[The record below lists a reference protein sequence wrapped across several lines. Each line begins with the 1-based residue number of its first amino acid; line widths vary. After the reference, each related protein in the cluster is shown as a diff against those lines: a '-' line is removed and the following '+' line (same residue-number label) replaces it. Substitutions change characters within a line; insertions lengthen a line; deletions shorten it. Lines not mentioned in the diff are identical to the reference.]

1 MSTDWSL
8 LLRVIVALVL
18 AYIVGFERE
27 LRGSPAGDRTFALIG
42 VAAAALTAAVG
53 RTSPQAI
60 AGIVTGVGF
69 VGAAVLFRTD
79 DALIRGI
86 TTASAIFAVAVIG
99 VVVGSGHYILAAVT
113 TAAVL
118 LILELRNIP
127 LLSRIDARR
136 YADSF
141 RNDWDPPRPAGG
153 AKPDPTT

>member
-1 MSTDWSL
+1 MSGTSVRAAAELTGDLVSFPVMSVDWSL

-27 LRGSPAGDRTFALIG
+27 LRGSAAGDRTFALIG

-79 DALIRGI
+79 DALILWAPTLCSGS
-86 TTASAIFAVAVIG
+86 AS
-99 VVVGSGHYILAAVT
+99 S
-113 TAAVL
+113 
-118 LILELRNIP
+118 
-127 LLSRIDARR
+127 AR
-136 YADSF
+136 
-141 RNDWDPPRPAGG
+141 
-153 AKPDPTT
+153 